1 MCLRVCIHT
10 YKTEENEEKNK
21 LIADTKAALTAVK
34 REKLAQAVEKK
45 KADNAAL
52 LLQEA
57 QQVYYTYSTSFC
69 NRAFSSKFLGQLNVR
84 RETMRR

>member
-57 QQVYYTYSTSFC
+57 QQVHYTYSTSFC
-69 NRAFSSKFLGQLNVR
+69 NRAFSSGVLGQLNVH

>member
-1 MCLRVCIHT
+1 M
-10 YKTEENEEKNK
+10 
-21 LIADTKAALTAVK
+21 IADTKAVLTAVK

-57 QQVYYTYSTSFC
+57 QQVYYTYITSFAIE
-69 NRAFSSKFLGQLNVR
+69 RSAASF
-84 RETMRR
+84 